1 MGLERAKRTGHCG
14 HRVGGGL
21 PVPNSACDLIMS
33 AYQYSPC
40 STPTSIRLLSVSGT
54 QDAPAYKLEEVDI
67 RQKPRFEA
75 LSYTWTDYDNEEPE
89 PIVGDTNTYSSIPIT
104 GAGSLR
110 ITVHLARILHHVH
123 ELLTQ
128 PESSG
133 KIWIDQ
139 IAVNQHDLD
148 ERGHQVSLM
157 SHIYGQAERT
167 LMWIGM
173 SPEHTPVLLDLIRN
187 LGELPPLD
195 VHWTA
200 EMHKD
205 LESRLIAL
213 FSQENDTG
221 YTTAQYIQA
230 LTWAIG
236 RPYFK
241 RAWIVQEIV
250 LSTRPTMILGTTPTE
265 IYVLYRIIFVI
276 RYSSKAALQVVYSLI
291 PDHLGVDRLLSMD
304 TARRWL
310 RGDPTQST
318 PYSDFLDVL
327 FWLSSSRE
335 ASDPRDAINA
345 FLAFQERTSA
355 LDFVADYRMS
365 TGQAYRKLCADMAR
379 KTGSL
384 AFLGLIRGS
393 ADAEIPSW
401 TIDWRVDVS
410 SAGDRWQGYRIG
422 DTPHY
427 PYAAAKGRLCQANG
441 ICQEGD
447 VRLVVRGRIIDTVQF
462 VSSVTREEIATFG
475 VENVRL
481 AEEMAN
487 LRTTMPTVDIDTSDE
502 MNAAKE
508 RIFVTLLG
516 HGLGPQALAEPLQY
530 TTGDLISMYERFIDT
545 KTPEPVSEAVHKEK
559 FPQMNLRLIH
569 KRLFLGSKQLFG
581 LGPKAVRPGDCIC
594 IIHGSTVPLLLR
606 RCEKEKEWTVVG
618 QCYYESWM
626 YGEKVDWEEDEADE
640 FVLV

>member
-1 MGLERAKRTGHCG
+1 
-14 HRVGGGL
+14 
-21 PVPNSACDLIMS
+21 MS

-40 STPTSIRLLSVSGT
+40 STPVSIRLLSVSGT
-54 QDAPAYKLEEVDI
+54 QDAPVYEIEEVDL
-67 RQKPRFEA
+67 RQEPRFEA
-75 LSYTWTDYDNEEPE
+75 LSYTWTDYDNEGPE
-89 PIVGDTNTYSSIPIT
+89 PSKGELNPYGSIPIS
-104 GAGSLR
+104 GAGSLK
-110 ITVHLARILHHVH
+110 ITLHLASILHHIHGLLVH
-123 ELLTQ
+123 
-128 PESSG
+128 PKSSG

-139 IAVNQHDLD
+139 ISVNQHDLD

-157 SHIYGQAERT
+157 SLIYGHTERT
-167 LMWIGM
+167 LMWIGI
-173 SPEHTPVLLDLIRN
+173 STEHTPALLNLIRN
-187 LGELPPLD
+187 LGDLPPLD
-195 VHWTA
+195 IQWTDK
-200 EMHKD
+200 MHKD
-205 LESRLIAL
+205 LESKLIAI

-230 LTWAIG
+230 LNWALS

-250 LSTRPTMILGTTPTE
+250 LSSRPTMILGTTPFE
-265 IYVLYRIIFVI
+265 IYILYRIIFVI
-276 RYSSKAALQVVYSLI
+276 RYSSKAALQVIYSLI
-291 PDHLGVDRLLSMD
+291 PDHIAVDRLLSLD

-310 RGDPTQST
+310 RGDPKQSSL
-318 PYSDFLDVL
+318 YSDFLDVL

-345 FLAFQERTSA
+345 FLAFQKITSG
-355 LDFVADYRMS
+355 LQFGADYRMS
-365 TGQAYRKLCADMAR
+365 TGQAYRKFCADMAQN
-379 KTGSL
+379 TGSL
-384 AFLGLIRGS
+384 AFLGLVRGS

-401 TIDWRVDVS
+401 TIDWRMDVS

-427 PYAAAKGRLCQANG
+427 PYAAAKGRSRHMNDVTK
-441 ICQEGD
+441 EGD
-447 VRLVVRGRIIDTVQF
+447 TRLDVRGRIIDTVQF
-462 VSSVTREEIATFG
+462 VSNVTHEEIATFG

-487 LRTTMPTVDIDTSDE
+487 LRSTMPTVDIDTPIKADII
-502 MNAAKE
+502 KE
-508 RIFVTLLG
+508 RVFITLLG
-516 HGLGPQALAEPLQY
+516 HDLGPQPLVEPLQY
-530 TTGDLISMYERFIDT
+530 TTAELISMYERFIDT

-569 KRLFLGSKQLFG
+569 KRLFLGQKHLFG
-581 LGPKAVRPGDCIC
+581 LGPKAIQPGDCIC

-606 RCEKEKEWTVVG
+606 QCENGKEYAVVG

-640 FVLV
+640 FVLI

>member
-1 MGLERAKRTGHCG
+1 
-14 HRVGGGL
+14 
-21 PVPNSACDLIMS
+21 MS

-40 STPTSIRLLSVSGT
+40 STPTSIRLLAVSGT
-54 QDAPAYKLEEVDI
+54 QDAPAYAIEEVDLTET
-67 RQKPRFEA
+67 PRFEA
-75 LSYTWTDYDNEEPE
+75 LSYTWTDYDDQEPE

-110 ITVHLARILHHVH
+110 ITVHLARILHHIH
-123 ELLTQ
+123 GLLVQ
-128 PESSG
+128 SESSG

-157 SHIYGQAERT
+157 SRIYGQAERT

-173 SPEHTPVLLDLIRN
+173 STGHAPVLLDLIKE
-187 LGELPPLD
+187 LGDLPPLD
-195 VHWTA
+195 ILWTDA
-200 EMHKD
+200 MHKD
-205 LESRLIAL
+205 LESKLL
-213 FSQENDTG
+213 TVFSRENKTG
-221 YTTAQYIQA
+221 YKTAQYVQA
-230 LTWAIG
+230 LNWALG

-241 RAWIVQEIV
+241 RAWIVQEVV
-250 LSTRPTMILGTTPTE
+250 LSNRPTMILGTMPSE
-265 IYVLYRIIFVI
+265 ISILYRIIFVI
-276 RYSSKAALQVVYSLI
+276 SYSSQPALQDIHSLI
-291 PDHLGVDRLLSMD
+291 PDQIAVDRLLSMD

-310 RGDPTQST
+310 RGDPTRST
-318 PYSDFLDVL
+318 LYSDFLDVL

-355 LDFVADYRMS
+355 LEFVADYRMS

-441 ICQEGD
+441 RYQEGD

-481 AEEMAN
+481 AEEMTN

-516 HGLGPQALAEPLQY
+516 HDLGPQALAEPLQY
-530 TTGDLISMYERFIDT
+530 TTGKLISMYERFVDT

-606 RCEKEKEWTVVG
+606 QCENGAYTVVG

-626 YGEKVDWEEDEADE
+626 YGEKVDWEEDVADE